1 MHVRHMSRPSRF
13 PCFDHPNI
21 WDGLKIMIHIAV
33 TLGRQYYRRTWV
45 KGLREY
51 GDDEDIWTYEGS
63 TNRIMGE
70 GGGKL
75 RNAELHDLYPS
86 QILTDKTKGN
96 EMGGVCG
103 AYGEDEKYK
112 HGSSAKPE

>member
-1 MHVRHMSRPSRF
+1 
-13 PCFDHPNI
+13 
-21 WDGLKIMIHIAV
+21 MIHIAV

-51 GDDEDIWTYEGS
+51 GDDEDIWTYEES
-63 TNRIMGE
+63 TNRIMEE

-75 RNAELHDLYPS
+75 HNAELHDLCPS
-86 QILTDKTKGN
+86 QILFDKTKGN

-103 AYGEDEKYK
+103 TYGENEKYK
-112 HGSSAKPE
+112 HGSSAKRE